1 MVAKTSSESNLS
13 SWFCLLLVDNLM
25 QQKVVYDFDDF
36 KLKTLAKR
44 KSVNIGKRFF
54 FLKLIR
60 IFLSHTLIFQV
71 FDQSQAILNNQNFH
85 NFIQLVIQKLDL
97 ILSNLK

>member
-25 QQKVVYDFDDF
+25 QQKVVYVFDDF
-36 KLKTLAKR
+36 KLNTLAKR
-44 KSVNIGKRFF
+44 KSVNIGNRFF
-54 FLKLIR
+54 FLKLIG
-60 IFLSHTLIFQV
+60 IFLFHTLVFQV
-71 FDQSQAILNNQNFH
+71 FDQNLAILNNQIFH
-85 NFIQLVIQKLDL
+85 NFIQIVIQKLDL